1 MSNRQLDILPSIQER
16 PALKGDL
23 GTIFTFV
30 LYDNIARTFVEYVYY
45 HMSFKQNILLL

>member
-1 MSNRQLDILPSIQER
+1 MSNRQLDGLSSIQER
-16 PALKGDL
+16 PALESNL
-23 GTIFTFV
+23 GTILTFV